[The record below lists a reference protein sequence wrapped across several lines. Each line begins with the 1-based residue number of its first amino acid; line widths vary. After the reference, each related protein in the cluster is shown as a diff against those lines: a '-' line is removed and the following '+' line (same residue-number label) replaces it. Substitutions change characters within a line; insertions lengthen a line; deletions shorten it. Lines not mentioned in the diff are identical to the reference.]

1 MKSNLILGLSGI
13 AVILLAGG
21 QVRAAGAIAE
31 GIAPGGV
38 ARGYEIAYRV
48 NKASAEEARA
58 EALAGCEKGQKLLA
72 SGAVA
77 ATDSG
82 NAKARKRCAVV
93 INFENKCLAV
103 ALDPK
108 DSTPGAGWATASTQ
122 KDADDEA
129 LARCRSVAG
138 ADRRDFCK
146 VTNQACDGTAK

>member
-1 MKSNLILGLSGI
+1 MKSSLIVGLSGF
-13 AVILLAGG
+13 AVILLTSHQAG
-21 QVRAAGAIAE
+21 AAGALAE

-38 ARGYEIAYRV
+38 AKGYEIAYRV
-48 NKASAEEARA
+48 NQASAEQARSD
-58 EALAGCEKGQKLLA
+58 ALAQCKKGQERLA
-72 SGAVA
+72 SGRPPDA
-77 ATDSG
+77 A
-82 NAKARKRCAVV
+82 NARARARCAIV

-108 DSTPGAGWATASTQ
+108 DATPGAGWATASTQ

>member
-1 MKSNLILGLSGI
+1 MKSSLIVGLSGF
-13 AVILLAGG
+13 AVALFASS
-21 QVRAAGAIAE
+21 QARSAGAIAE

-38 ARGYEIAYRV
+38 AKGYEIAYRV
-48 NKASAEEARA
+48 NRPSTGEARTD
-58 EALAGCEKGQKLLA
+58 ALAGCKKGQERLA

-82 NAKARKRCAVV
+82 NRKARARCAIV
-93 INFENKCLAV
+93 ISFENKCLAV

-108 DSTPGAGWATASTQ
+108 DSTPGAGWAIASVQ
-122 KDADDEA
+122 QDADDEA

-146 VTNQACDGTAK
+146 VTNRACDGTAK